1 MFNDNLFDKCLEQI
15 MIQEGFF
22 SNIVNKFK
30 SKKSDKSLE
39 SLTDEE
45 IKKLESVCKKLEGK
59 AKSLINTTFKTLK
72 QGSSIGINR
81 DTLDDRSMSI
91 IKFDINDIS
100 NRPRDFG
107 ESSEGRSYFKAV
119 DDLVRE
125 LNQYVPDGY
134 NVETDGDW
142 DTFSVYVVKE

>member
-1 MFNDNLFDKCLEQI
+1 MFDDNLFDRCLEQI
-15 MIQEGFF
+15 IYEGFF
-22 SNIVNKFK
+22 SNIANKFK
-30 SKKSDKSLE
+30 SKKSDKTLE
-39 SLTDEE
+39 PLTYEE

-59 AKSLINTTFKTLK
+59 SKSLINNTFKILK
-72 QGSSIGINR
+72 QGSSIGINK

-91 IKFDINDIS
+91 IKFNIHYVS
-100 NRPRDFG
+100 NSPRDFG

-142 DTFSVYVVKE
+142 DTFSVYVVKK